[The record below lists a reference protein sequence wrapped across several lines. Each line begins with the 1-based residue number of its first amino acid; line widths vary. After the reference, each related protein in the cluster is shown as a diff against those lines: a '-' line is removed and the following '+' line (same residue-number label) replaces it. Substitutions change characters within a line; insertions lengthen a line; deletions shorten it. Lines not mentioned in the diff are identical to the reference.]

1 MKNILIIIF
10 MSLRLISYSQNERY
24 SGNYENKTESED
36 GIIIQFELELNSD
49 GTFVF
54 HFYQDQICYTD
65 DDRAKGKWKTENEII
80 VFQVNKESDI
90 NETYKLNF
98 DKTKAKVENGILKF
112 YDSKVFWINRV
123 ELKKK

>member
-1 MKNILIIIF
+1 M
-10 MSLRLISYSQNERY
+10 YSQSEKY
-24 SGNYENKTESED
+24 SGNYENKTELED
-36 GIIIQFELELNSD
+36 GIVIDYELALNSD

-65 DDRAKGKWKTENEII
+65 NDKAKGKWTTKNEII
-80 VFQVNKESDI
+80 IFQVNKENDI
-90 NETYKLNF
+90 DETYKLDF

-112 YDSKVFWINRV
+112 YDCGIFWINKV